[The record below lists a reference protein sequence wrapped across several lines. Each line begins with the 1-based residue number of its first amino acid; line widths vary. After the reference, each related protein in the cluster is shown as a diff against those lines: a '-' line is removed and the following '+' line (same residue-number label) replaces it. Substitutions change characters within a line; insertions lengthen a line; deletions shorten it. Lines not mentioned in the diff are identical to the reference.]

1 MDQRRKRPGIL
12 DNVPAYNA
20 VPGYL
25 GAFADAMRGDSVGDQ
40 LNSINA
46 QQTQDGYRRFQLEQQ
61 EQQQQAAQ
69 ARSAAQAAE
78 SRRRF
83 EMQHGLAEQRL
94 GLQRQ
99 QFAASQR
106 RQDPSNV
113 FKIRAAAARQYGV
126 KPGSD
131 EGRAFILTGNLP
143 REAKAN
149 IFNQRH
155 QAAAQYGFPEAHA
168 FEPDQWLEH
177 GDTVEA
183 AGVTFDVVHA
193 PGHTP
198 GHVVFVQ
205 KDDKVAMVGDVLFQ
219 GSIGRT
225 DFPKG
230 NYQQL
235 IDSITQRLWPLGPD
249 ITFIPGHG
257 PTSTF
262 GQEKQTNPFVSD
274 TALG

>member
-1 MDQRRKRPGIL
+1 MLRYQIIPVTPFQQNCTVFWNEETKKGAIVDPGGDLSMLDKFIDEQGIEIEKIL
-12 DNVPAYNA
+12 VTHGHLDHAGA
-20 VPGYL
+20 V
-25 GAFADAMRGDSVGDQ
+25 ADM
-40 LNSINA
+40 
-46 QQTQDGYRRFQLEQQ
+46 
-61 EQQQQAAQ
+61 
-69 ARSAAQAAE
+69 
-78 SRRRF
+78 
-83 EMQHGLAEQRL
+83 
-94 GLQRQ
+94 
-99 QFAASQR
+99 
-106 RQDPSNV
+106 
-113 FKIRAAAARQYGV
+113 AAARQVPIIGPHIED
-126 KPGSD
+126 KFWIDGMP
-131 EGRAFILTGNLP
+131 E
-143 REAKAN
+143 
-149 IFNQRH
+149 
-155 QAAAQYGFPEAHA
+155 AAAAYNFPEAKA

-230 NYQQL
+230 DYNQL
-235 IDSITQRLWPLGPD
+235 ISSITERLWPLGLD

-262 GQEKQTNPFVSD
+262 EQEKKTNPFVSD
-274 TALG
+274 AALN

>member
-1 MDQRRKRPGIL
+1 MLRYQIIPVTPFQQNCTVFWNEETKKGAVVDPGGDLSLLDKFIDEQGVEIEKIL
-12 DNVPAYNA
+12 VTHGHLDHAGA
-20 VPGYL
+20 V
-25 GAFADAMRGDSVGDQ
+25 ADMA
-40 LNSINA
+40 
-46 QQTQDGYRRFQLEQQ
+46 
-61 EQQQQAAQ
+61 
-69 ARSAAQAAE
+69 
-78 SRRRF
+78 
-83 EMQHGLAEQRL
+83 
-94 GLQRQ
+94 
-99 QFAASQR
+99 
-106 RQDPSNV
+106 
-113 FKIRAAAARQYGV
+113 KARQVPIIGPHIED
-126 KPGSD
+126 KFWIDGMP
-131 EGRAFILTGNLP
+131 
-143 REAKAN
+143 
-149 IFNQRH
+149 

-183 AGVTFDVVHA
+183 AGATFDVVHA

-205 KDDKVAMVGDVLFQ
+205 KDDKIAMVGDVLFQ

-230 NYQQL
+230 DYQQL

-274 TALG
+274 MALG